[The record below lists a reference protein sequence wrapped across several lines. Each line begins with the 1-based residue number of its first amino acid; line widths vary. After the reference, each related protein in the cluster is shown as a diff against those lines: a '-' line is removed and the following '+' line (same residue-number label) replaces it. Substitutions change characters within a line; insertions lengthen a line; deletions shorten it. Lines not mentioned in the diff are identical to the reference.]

1 MAIGIDPKVDFV
13 FKLVFG
19 NPEHT
24 KITIHFLNAVLNLAH
39 PIVWVEIL
47 NPIQGK
53 DRSEDKMIV
62 LDVLARD
69 SQGRTFN
76 IEMQTTIVI
85 GLRQR
90 LTYYSCLNYVR
101 QLGKGEEYHELRPAI
116 SICVLDRT
124 LFPQSEAH
132 HLSFRLRCD
141 QEDLVLTDDLQIHA
155 IELPKF
161 WPSAG
166 EILQCSDKKKWLYF
180 LVNAEYL
187 DAEDFK
193 VLLPGPEY
201 EEASGVLAMISQTPE
216 ERQFYE
222 DRLKFLRDQNA
233 QILQARFEGRQE
245 GIDEGIEK
253 GIEKGREEGIEKGM
267 LAGKI
272 QILQQL
278 LGESETSVLV
288 LGSHPVAEL
297 SSMLRDLQNRLRTR
311 DV

>member
-1 MAIGIDPKVDFV
+1 M
-13 FKLVFG
+13 
-19 NPEHT
+19 
-24 KITIHFLNAVLNLAH
+24 
-39 PIVWVEIL
+39 
-47 NPIQGK
+47 
-53 DRSEDKMIV
+53 
-62 LDVLARD
+62 
-69 SQGRTFN
+69 
-76 IEMQTTIVI
+76 
-85 GLRQR
+85 
-90 LTYYSCLNYVR
+90 
-101 QLGKGEEYHELRPAI
+101 
-116 SICVLDRT
+116 
-124 LFPQSEAH
+124 
-132 HLSFRLRCD
+132 
-141 QEDLVLTDDLQIHA
+141 LTDDLQIHA

-161 WPSAG
+161 RPSAG
-166 EILQCSDKKKWLYF
+166 EISQCSDKEKWLYF

-253 GIEKGREEGIEKGM
+253 GIEKGREEGIEQGM

-278 LGESETSVLV
+278 LGESEASVL
-288 LGSHPVAEL
+288 A
-297 SSMLRDLQNRLRTR
+297 
-311 DV
+311 